1 MAKRQTNKNP
11 KARWELH
18 SPKLQRLIDWCT
30 ILLILFIAIYFVGI
44 LNVTIDLFLGSK
56 VDNFTFYSLIV
67 GFFGSFVTFVVV
79 AFSPIGIYTFNQLK

>member
-30 ILLILFIAIYFVGI
+30 VLLILFIAIYFVGI
-44 LNVTIDLFLGSK
+44 WNVIIDLVLGST
-56 VDNFTFYSLIV
+56 VDNFTFYSLVV

-79 AFSPIGIYTFNQLK
+79 AFSPIGIFTFKQPK

>member
-67 GFFGSFVTFVVV
+67 GFFGSLVTFVVV
-79 AFSPIGIYTFNQLK
+79 AFSPIGIYTFKQLK

>member
-30 ILLILFIAIYFVGI
+30 VLLILFIAIYFVGI
-44 LNVTIDLFLGSK
+44 LNVTIDLVLGSR
-56 VDNFTFYSLIV
+56 VDKFTFYSFVV
-67 GFFGSFVTFVVV
+67 GFFGTFVTFVVV
-79 AFSPIGIYTFNQLK
+79 IFSPVGKYILKQLK